1 MTRGMTE
8 LEAELYALTHRGNP
22 GDVEFYA
29 RACAGAERVLELGTG
44 YGRLL
49 PALLGAAKH
58 VVGLDREPALLRAA
72 RRNVRRA
79 NAAGRGTLKLVE
91 GDLRDFEL
99 RGLFDRILLPY
110 NALYCLLGRRDLA
123 SCLARVRAHLAPG
136 GQFLFDVWSAD
147 RFLQRPRASGHRD
160 DRGAIVSLSHRR
172 QVWDVFE
179 RSRLSSARQRL
190 DVVYTYVARP
200 GATRLEIP
208 IPQRYASA
216 RQIRELLGLAGLG
229 IDARS
234 GDFAGTPPGRSAPF
248 LVVQASA
255 RPPRGRT

>member
-1 MTRGMTE
+1 MTE

-22 GDVEFYA
+22 GDAQFYA

-49 PALLGAAKH
+49 PALLGAAER
-58 VVGLDREPALLRAA
+58 VVGLDREPAFLRAA

-79 NAAGRGTLKLVE
+79 RVKGSGTLQLVE

-99 RGLFDRILLPY
+99 HGHFDRILLPY
-110 NALYCLLGRRDLA
+110 NALYCLLGRRELGR
-123 SCLARVRAHLAPG
+123 CLARVRAHLAPG

-147 RFLQRPRASGHRD
+147 RFQRRPRASGHRD
-160 DRGAIVSLSHRR
+160 DREAIVSLSHRK

-190 DVVYTYVARP
+190 DVVYTYVSRP
-200 GATRLEIP
+200 GGARVEIP

-216 RQIRELLGLAGLG
+216 RELREQLGLAGLG
-229 IDARS
+229 IDARW
-234 GDFAGTPPGRSAPF
+234 GDFAGASPGRSAP
-248 LVVQASA
+248 LLIVQASA
-255 RPPRGRT
+255 RALRQ